1 MRINFLVI
9 LYVLVGFLVFSPDYV
24 NFPPPTNSFELWI
37 IVFLIFF
44 RKKLT
49 WKFNQ
54 QLLFLLL
61 GFVALFVIGV
71 NTVQA
76 ETYVEYYQM
85 SRQWI
90 MILLFS
96 YISCKSFLMNPNIL
110 YWISIGTII
119 GGILMGL
126 TGLEYLEE
134 NQTLYLCPTILAMP
148 LSAALSF
155 YKPLIY
161 KVLTFLLLFL
171 MAGLSQTRGIILY
184 GILCYFITWFL
195 YSAFIIKNILN
206 KTSILLIIGFI
217 AAIIVY
223 YNVEDSVRQ
232 SSKYLHYR
240 LYNKMENVGEISED
254 QSRLNQY
261 YYVFNHYEENLLPHG
276 FYLRR
281 GINEWGRKTAIG
293 VNDSGF
299 LELVYTFGFIL
310 VTVLLFVFFK
320 HYKRLFNKRKELD
333 EINFALLV
341 TSTFIPFSLFMG
353 YAILKAP
360 YSACF
365 WGIYIG
371 LLRTYNKPK
380 SKNFF
385 KKQNYNV
392 RTI

>member
-1 MRINFLVI
+1 MSINFSVI

-85 SRQWI
+85 SRQWL

-110 YWISIGTII
+110 YWICVGTII

-126 TGLEYLEE
+126 TGLDYLEE

-148 LSAALSF
+148 LSTALSF
-155 YKPLIY
+155 YKPFIY

-195 YSAFIIKNILN
+195 
-206 KTSILLIIGFI
+206 LL
-217 AAIIVY
+217 
-223 YNVEDSVRQ
+223 
-232 SSKYLHYR
+232 
-240 LYNKMENVGEISED
+240 
-254 QSRLNQY
+254 
-261 YYVFNHYEENLLPHG
+261 
-276 FYLRR
+276 
-281 GINEWGRKTAIG
+281 
-293 VNDSGF
+293 
-299 LELVYTFGFIL
+299 
-310 VTVLLFVFFK
+310 
-320 HYKRLFNKRKELD
+320 
-333 EINFALLV
+333 
-341 TSTFIPFSLFMG
+341 
-353 YAILKAP
+353 
-360 YSACF
+360 
-365 WGIYIG
+365 
-371 LLRTYNKPK
+371 
-380 SKNFF
+380 
-385 KKQNYNV
+385 
-392 RTI
+392 